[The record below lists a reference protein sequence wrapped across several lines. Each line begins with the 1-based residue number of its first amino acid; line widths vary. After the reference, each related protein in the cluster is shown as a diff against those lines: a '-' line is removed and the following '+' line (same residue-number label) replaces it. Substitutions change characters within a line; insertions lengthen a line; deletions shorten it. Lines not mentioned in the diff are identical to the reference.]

1 MMSGRRPSLQLVAGR
16 RHRAQPEARM
26 TVAAQAV
33 CAGPQDLRVS
43 AMTPE
48 ATGRGYGHVCLRVG
62 RMLVYLEDRDA
73 LDAWS
78 CAIRQAQ
85 ALADR
90 AFGAELPPSRYE
102 PRSVR

>member
-1 MMSGRRPSLQLVAGR
+1 MTSGRRTSLQLVAGR
-16 RHRAQPEARM
+16 HRARPEPRM
-26 TVAAQAV
+26 SVAAQAV

-85 ALADR
+85 ALADK
-90 AFGAELPPSRYE
+90 AFGSELPPTRYK
-102 PRSVR
+102 PRSVQ